1 MTIKKIIN
9 WIKGIFV
16 MQEKKEHIGFYVCSL
31 IDILGQKEK
40 LMKLNDISLDE
51 SISIF
56 QQTYG
61 NVNKFREYTNDSI
74 SFVNQIKS
82 KHNLKNSFT
91 SNPIEMKSFSDLI
104 TNYVLLGNGKH
115 KHKLQFQ
122 GIYFLLLSNCE
133 VFLKMLANGIALRG
147 GIDLGMAIKNDEN
160 ELYGS
165 ALLNSYILESKVAK
179 SIRIVIGQ
187 PLYNYIQET
196 SSNEDFNDELLDL
209 NIRYA
214 QLCKKLIKQDTDG
227 EYILDYLSDEFS
239 QMESFTIYYEKA
251 KQFLDSE
258 YSNLRIKQQFEVA
271 KKYQQAIKY
280 FENSGIK

>member
-1 MTIKKIIN
+1 
-9 WIKGIFV
+9 
-16 MQEKKEHIGFYVCSL
+16 MQNKKEQIGFYVCSL

-40 LMKLNDISLDE
+40 LTQLNGMDFIKNQEESL
-51 SISIF
+51 SIF

-61 NVNKFREYTNDSI
+61 KVKKFRIYTNESI
-74 SFVNQIKS
+74 NFVNLLKS

-104 TNYVLLGNGKH
+104 TSYVLIGNSE
-115 KHKLQFQ
+115 HKLQFQ

-133 VFLKMLANGIALRG
+133 VFLKMLADGTALRG

-165 ALLNSYILESKVAK
+165 ALLNPYILESKVSK

-187 PLYNYIQET
+187 TLYNYIQEI
-196 SSNEDFNDELLDL
+196 SSNEDFDDDLLDL
-209 NIRYA
+209 NIRCA
-214 QLCKKLIKQDTDG
+214 QLCEKLIKQDKDG
-227 EYILDYLSDEFS
+227 EYILDYLSDEFKE
-239 QMESFTIYYEKA
+239 MESFNIYCKKA
-251 KQFLDSE
+251 KQFLDYE
-258 YSNLRIKQQFEVA
+258 YNNLKIKQQFDVA

-280 FENSGIK
+280 FESKGIN

>member
-1 MTIKKIIN
+1 MNFRKIIN
-9 WIKGIFV
+9 WFKGIFV
-16 MQEKKEHIGFYVCSL
+16 MQDKKEQIGFYVCSL
-31 IDILGQKEK
+31 VDILGQKEK
-40 LMKLNDISLDE
+40 LLKLNDISLAE
-51 SISIF
+51 STPIF
-56 QQTYG
+56 RQTYG
-61 NVNKFREYTNDSI
+61 NVKKFRKYTNDSI
-74 SFVNQIKS
+74 SFVNEIKS
-82 KHNLKNSFT
+82 KHNFKNSFT

-104 TNYVLLGNGKH
+104 TSYILLGNNE
-115 KHKLQFQ
+115 HKLQFQ

-133 VFLKMLANGIALRG
+133 VFLKMLADGIALRG

-165 ALLNSYILESKVAK
+165 ALLNPYIIESKVAK

-280 FENSGIK
+280 FENSSIK

>member
-1 MTIKKIIN
+1 
-9 WIKGIFV
+9 
-16 MQEKKEHIGFYVCSL
+16 MQDKKEQIGFYVCSL
-31 IDILGQKEK
+31 VDILGQKEK
-40 LMKLNDISLDE
+40 LLKLNDISLAE
-51 SISIF
+51 STPIF
-56 QQTYG
+56 RQTYG
-61 NVNKFREYTNDSI
+61 NVKKFRKYTNDSI
-74 SFVNQIKS
+74 SFVNEIKS
-82 KHNLKNSFT
+82 KHNFKNSFT

-104 TNYVLLGNGKH
+104 TSYILLGNNE
-115 KHKLQFQ
+115 HKLQFQ

-133 VFLKMLANGIALRG
+133 VFLKMLADGIALRG

-165 ALLNSYILESKVAK
+165 ALLNPYIIESKVAK

-187 PLYNYIQET
+187 TLYNYIQET

>member
-82 KHNLKNSFT
+82 KHNFENSFT
-91 SNPIEMKSFSDLI
+91 SNLIEMKSFSDLI
-104 TNYVLLGNGKH
+104 TSYVLLGNNE
-115 KHKLQFQ
+115 HKLQFQ

-165 ALLNSYILESKVAK
+165 ALLNPYIIESKVAK

>member
-1 MTIKKIIN
+1 MNFRKIIN
-9 WIKGIFV
+9 WFKGIFV
-16 MQEKKEHIGFYVCSL
+16 MQDKKEQIGFYVCSL
-31 IDILGQKEK
+31 VDILGQKEK
-40 LMKLNDISLDE
+40 LLKLNDISLAE
-51 SISIF
+51 STPIF
-56 QQTYG
+56 RQTYG
-61 NVNKFREYTNDSI
+61 NVKKFRKYTNDSI
-74 SFVNQIKS
+74 SFVNEIKS
-82 KHNLKNSFT
+82 KHNFKNSFT

-104 TNYVLLGNGKH
+104 TSYILLGNNE
-115 KHKLQFQ
+115 HKLQFQ

-133 VFLKMLANGIALRG
+133 VFLKMLADGIALRG

-165 ALLNSYILESKVAK
+165 ALLNPYIIESKVAK

>member
-1 MTIKKIIN
+1 
-9 WIKGIFV
+9 

-82 KHNLKNSFT
+82 KHNFENSFT
-91 SNPIEMKSFSDLI
+91 SNLIEMKSFSDLI
-104 TNYVLLGNGKH
+104 TSYVLLGNNE
-115 KHKLQFQ
+115 HKLQFQ

-165 ALLNSYILESKVAK
+165 ALLNPYIIESKVTK

-187 PLYNYIQET
+187 TLYNYIQET
-196 SSNEDFNDELLDL
+196 SSNEYLNDKLLDL

-227 EYILDYLSDEFS
+227 EYILDYLSDEFKE
-239 QMESFTIYYEKA
+239 MESFVICGKKA

-258 YSNLRIKQQFEVA
+258 YNNLRKKQEFDVA

-280 FENSGIK
+280 FESKEID

>member
-1 MTIKKIIN
+1 MSVKKIIN
-9 WIKGIFV
+9 CFKGIFE
-16 MQEKKEHIGFYVCSL
+16 MQNKKEQIGFYVCSL

-40 LMKLNDISLDE
+40 LMKLNDINLAE
-51 SISIF
+51 SIPIF
-56 QQTYG
+56 RQTYG
-61 NVNKFREYTNDSI
+61 NVKKFRKYTNDSI
-74 SFVNQIKS
+74 NFVNQIKS
-82 KHNLKNSFT
+82 KHNFKNNFT

-104 TNYVLLGNGKH
+104 TSYVLLGKDE
-115 KHKLQFQ
+115 HKLQFQ

-133 VFLKMLANGIALRG
+133 VFLKMLANGTALRG

-165 ALLNSYILESKVAK
+165 ALLNPYIIESKVSK

-187 PLYNYIQET
+187 TLYNHIQEI
-196 SSNEDFNDELLDL
+196 SRNEDLADNLLDL

-214 QLCKKLIKQDTDG
+214 QLCKKLIKQDNDG
-227 EYILDYLSDEFS
+227 EYILDYLSDEFLE
-239 QMESFTIYYEKA
+239 MKSFTIYCKKA
-251 KQFLDSE
+251 KQFLDFE
-258 YSNLRIKQQFEVA
+258 YNNLKIKQQFDVA

>member
-1 MTIKKIIN
+1 
-9 WIKGIFV
+9 
-16 MQEKKEHIGFYVCSL
+16 
-31 IDILGQKEK
+31 
-40 LMKLNDISLDE
+40 
-51 SISIF
+51 
-56 QQTYG
+56 
-61 NVNKFREYTNDSI
+61 
-74 SFVNQIKS
+74 
-82 KHNLKNSFT
+82 
-91 SNPIEMKSFSDLI
+91 MKSFSDLI
-104 TNYVLLGNGKH
+104 TSYILLGNNE
-115 KHKLQFQ
+115 HKLQFQ

-133 VFLKMLANGIALRG
+133 VFLKMLADGIALRG

-165 ALLNSYILESKVAK
+165 ALLNPYILESKVAK

-187 PLYNYIQET
+187 TLYNCIQEI
-196 SSNEDFNDELLDL
+196 SSNEDLGNELLNL

-251 KQFLDSE
+251 KQFLDIE
-258 YSNLRIKQQFEVA
+258 YNNLRRKKEFDVA

-280 FENSGIK
+280 FESKGIN

>member
-1 MTIKKIIN
+1 MNKKRIIN
-9 WIKGIFV
+9 WFKGIFGI
-16 MQEKKEHIGFYVCSL
+16 QDKKEQIGFYVCSM

-40 LMKLNDISLDE
+40 LMKLNDMSLAE
-51 SISIF
+51 SIPIF
-56 QQTYG
+56 SQTYG
-61 NVNKFREYTNDSI
+61 NVKDFRKYTNESI
-74 SFVNQIKS
+74 NFVNQIKS

-104 TNYVLLGNGKH
+104 TSYVLLGNKE
-115 KHKLQFQ
+115 HKLQFQ

-133 VFLKMLANGIALRG
+133 VFLKMLVDGIALRG
-147 GIDLGMAIKNDEN
+147 GIDLGMAIKNNEN

-165 ALLNSYILESKVAK
+165 ALLNPYILESKVAK

-187 PLYNYIQET
+187 TLYDYIQKV
-196 SSNEDFNDELLDL
+196 SSNEDSNDELLDL

-239 QMESFTIYYEKA
+239 QMESFTIYCEKA
-251 KQFLDSE
+251 KRFLDTE
-258 YSNLRIKQQFEVA
+258 YNNLKRKQEFDVV

-280 FENSGIK
+280 FESKGIN